1 VGVVLLHSGI
11 TDARQWSREREAW
24 PVETVAP
31 DLHEGFE
38 LREPSILVGN
48 SFGGR
53 IALELAA
60 LQPELVRG
68 LVLVAPALPG
78 HESSAELRAIGVR
91 EDELYE
97 AGDLEAAADLMVET
111 WVPGAPEAV
120 RAYVREAQLHDYSLP
135 APTWLPQL
143 DPPVSARLAD
153 VRAPVLLVD
162 GELDQPDFHRIADRL
177 ERELPD
183 VRARITIEG
192 AHHLPNLERPEAFDA
207 AVLPFLAGLL
217 ALD

>member
-78 HESSAELRAIGVR
+78 HESSAELRAVGDR

-97 AGDLEAAADLMVET
+97 SGDFETAADLMVET

-120 RAYVREAQLHDYSLP
+120 RAYVREAQLHDYTRP
-135 APTWLPQL
+135 PPTWLPQL
-143 DPPVSARLAD
+143 DPPVAERLAD
-153 VRAPVLLVD
+153 VRAPVLLVE

-183 VRARITIEG
+183 VRARVTIEG
-192 AHHLPNLERPEAFDA
+192 AHHLPNLERPDAFDA
-207 AVLPFLAGLL
+207 AVLPFLTGLL
-217 ALD
+217 ASD